1 MGKSINNTTKT
12 IAGEKRKQ
20 LAQACLVCRKKSVY
34 TKCDGIKPV
43 CGNCNRL
50 NRQCSYAPSN
60 RKRGSRQ
67 VHIEVLEQRLAKME
81 SLLKNNN
88 INTQSNNNDNENSNR
103 NKLDINHNN
112 KNNSDYYNN
121 KYIINYGNIP
131 TTDSSQ
137 SSSISKDLKLLPQLH
152 FGQCLSLDKNHHK
165 VIDMDRSL
173 LPDREV
179 MNEMIQFYLEKVY
192 GCSLFF
198 YRQELDYNST
208 PNVILMA
215 ITAATAKFS
224 PKLIENGRPLWL
236 SGESYAQQIRKRM
249 DEIIDMPSIEHIQV
263 LLLMIMHEF
272 GCARGA
278 RSWMYCGIAGRMA
291 LELGLHKEPTQRL
304 KPGDILTINEWQG
317 FERRRNVFWGLYIFE
332 TFGSASCARS
342 IYFKDKDI
350 DCHLPTDDDC
360 LEKDTFYTESLNG
373 TELIKYMVS
382 ERNIDGSPKSI
393 TYVETIKQDPIVRSR
408 CAQGWPTHLLRITS
422 LYGTVASFVNRD
434 MVKSTTPLSPYDMET
449 NDFVLL
455 NQKLDLWY
463 NQLPLH
469 MRNTPANLERY
480 RKDGS
485 RDLQRFLLSHILY
498 NSLIIFLNRPAF
510 KLINTVNNMD
520 NVPTHVS
527 EAIHLGVEKCL
538 AASDNVGIMLTDIN
552 MNIQRTFPFL
562 SYLTY
567 STATVV
573 VHTLFTGTSSEAKK
587 AAESLKT
594 HFQFLQN
601 MRKYYATADKLFFM
615 IRNFFTV
622 NKNQL
627 KTRGVDR
634 TLQIGNETVGRD
646 DEDEDEEKEK
656 KEKKEKKEI
665 IDEGEVKNEDPNH
678 QYRHTQNSMV
688 KSNTINNSNND
699 PRDQPIHSPST
710 SSISSITTSS
720 SNQHQQHHQ
729 LTLDELVGSIDS
741 QFNYLLE
748 QQISNNI
755 HIPNITYND
764 AHHSNN
770 NNDDISTSNLY
781 NDSENLQWQ
790 QSSNYY
796 LTNGILPISTSTE
809 QDIFNDWPF
818 TF

>member
-1 MGKSINNTTKT
+1 MGESINNTTKT
-12 IAGEKRKQ
+12 VAGEKRKR
-20 LAQACLVCRKKSVY
+20 LAQACLVCRKKK

-50 NRQCSYAPSN
+50 NQQCSYAPSN

-88 INTQSNNNDNENSNR
+88 ISTQSKNNDNNNSSR
-103 NKLDINHNN
+103 NKLNIHYHNN
-112 KNNSDYYNN
+112 NSNNSDNYNN
-121 KYIINYGNIP
+121 KYIINYGSIP
-131 TTDSSQ
+131 TIDSSP
-137 SSSISKDLKLLPQLH
+137 SSSISKDMKLLPQLH

-173 LPDREV
+173 LPDKEV
-179 MNEMIQFYLEKVY
+179 MNELIQLYLERVY
-192 GCSLFF
+192 GCSPFF
-198 YRQELDYNST
+198 YRQELDYNNT

-224 PKLIENGRPLWL
+224 PKFIEKDRPLWL
-236 SGESYAQQIRKRM
+236 SGESYAQQIRRRM

-291 LELGLHKEPTQRL
+291 LELGLHKEPTERL
-304 KPGDILTINEWQG
+304 KPGDTLTINEWQG
-317 FERRRNVFWGLYIFE
+317 YERRRNVFWGLYVFE

-342 IYFKDKDI
+342 VYFKDKDI

-360 LEKDTFYTESLNG
+360 LAKGTFYTESLNG
-373 TELIKYMVS
+373 MELIKYMVS
-382 ERNIDGSPKSI
+382 ERNEDGTPKSI
-393 TYVETIKQDPIVRSR
+393 TYVETVKQDPITRSR

-449 NDFVLL
+449 NDFVSL
-455 NQKLDLWY
+455 NQKLELWY
-463 NQLPLH
+463 SQLPLL

-480 RKDGS
+480 RKDNS

-538 AASDNVGIMLTDIN
+538 AASDNVGVMLTDIN

-646 DEDEDEEKEK
+646 DDDDEEKEE
-656 KEKKEKKEI
+656 KED
-665 IDEGEVKNEDPNH
+665 IDDVNNDEDNAKNEDPSH
-678 QYRHTQNSMV
+678 QRHHNQNLMV
-688 KSNTINNSNND
+688 KPNTTNNNNND
-699 PRDQPIHSPST
+699 SRYQPMHSPST
-710 SSISSITTSS
+710 SSISSIATSS
-720 SNQHQQHHQ
+720 SNQHQQHHHQ
-729 LTLDELVGSIDS
+729 LTLDELVGSIDN

-755 HIPNITYND
+755 HIPNITYNNS
-764 AHHSNN
+764 HLPNN
-770 NNDDISTSNLY
+770 NNDSINTSNLY
-781 NDSENLQWQ
+781 NNSENLQWQ
-790 QSSNYY
+790 QNSNYY
-796 LTNGILPISTSTE
+796 LTNGVLPISTSTE
-809 QDIFNDWPF
+809 QDLFNDWPF